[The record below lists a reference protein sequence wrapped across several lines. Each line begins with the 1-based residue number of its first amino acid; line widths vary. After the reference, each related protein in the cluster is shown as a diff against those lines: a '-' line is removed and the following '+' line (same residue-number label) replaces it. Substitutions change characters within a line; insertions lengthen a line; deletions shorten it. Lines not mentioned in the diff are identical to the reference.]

1 MKNLKRSVGLILAT
15 TVAAAVG
22 AAMLV
27 SVAAAQAPPAP
38 PSRFVGTVTV
48 NGAAPP
54 ANAVVEA
61 RIAGAAC
68 GTTTVFASG
77 SEMRY
82 TLDIPALAPATTPGC
97 GVDGSVVDFYVDGKK
112 AAQTG
117 SWKNYELTTLNLSV
131 TPATVT
137 VTATPGAP
145 VTGNTGGLTSNG
157 GSMSLLILVLAATT
171 LGLGGVGLATRVRQR

>member
-1 MKNLKRSVGLILAT
+1 MRNLKRTVGLILAA

-22 AAMLV
+22 GAMLV

-48 NGAAPP
+48 NGAPP
-54 ANAVVEA
+54 AANAVVEA
-61 RIAGAAC
+61 RVAGAAC

-82 TLDIPALAPATTPGC
+82 TIDVPALDPVASPGC

-112 AAQTG
+112 ASQTG
-117 SWKNYELTTLNLSV
+117 TWKNYELTTLNLAV
-131 TPATVT
+131 VPTTAT

-145 VTGNTGGLTSNG
+145 VTGNTNTSDG
-157 GSMSLLILVLAATT
+157 GSSMPLFAVLLLAAA
-171 LGLGGVGLATRVRQR
+171 LGMGGVALGARVRNR